1 MSFIEENYNFKGK
14 TVVVTGS
21 SRGLGREIALVFSK
35 AGANL
40 VLASRNLE
48 KLQEVAE
55 EIKNEGGIALPFQ
68 VDVTSKAD
76 VEALMDKAC
85 EKFGQIDVLINNAGV
100 IYRVPAAQMSEEQWD
115 ETIAVNLKGTF
126 LCSQAAGKRMIEK
139 RSGKIVSISS
149 EKGLIGFPERSAYCA
164 SKGGIVM
171 LTRALAVEWAPY
183 NVRVNAIAPTYIET
197 EMTRDI
203 LNDPEKYQEIIDNIP
218 MKRVCKPHDLFGA
231 IMLFASDASSLITGQ
246 TLPVDGGL
254 TAW

>member
-1 MSFIEENYNFKGK
+1 MNYIEENYNFKDK

-48 KLQEVAE
+48 KLNLVAA
-55 EIKNEGGIALPFQ
+55 EIRNEGGKALPLQ
-68 VDVTSKAD
+68 VDVTNKEE

-85 EKFGQIDVLINNAGV
+85 EKFGRIDVLINNAGV
-100 IYRVPAAQMSEEQWD
+100 IHRAPAAQMSEEQWD

-126 LCSQAAGKRMIEK
+126 LCSQAAGKKMIEN

-149 EKGLIGFPERSAYCA
+149 EKGLVGFPERSAYCA

-171 LTRALAVEWAPY
+171 LTKALAVEWAPY
-183 NVRVNAIAPTYIET
+183 NIQVNAIAPTYIET
-197 EMTRDI
+197 EMTRDV
-203 LNDPEKYQEIIDNIP
+203 LDDPEKYQEIIRTIP
-218 MKRVCKPHDLFGA
+218 MKRVSKPRDLFGA
-231 IMLFASDASSLITGQ
+231 IMLFASDASSFITGQ

>member
-1 MSFIEENYNFKGK
+1 MGYIEETYQFKDK
-14 TVVVTGS
+14 TVIVTGS
-21 SRGLGREIALVFSK
+21 SRGLGREIALFFSK
-35 AGANL
+35 AGSNL

-48 KLQEVAE
+48 KLSQVAE
-55 EIKNEGGIALPFQ
+55 EIEKEGGRALPLQ
-68 VDVTSKAD
+68 IDVTNKEQ
-76 VEALMDKAC
+76 VESLMDKAC

-100 IYRVPAAQMSEEQWD
+100 IHRVPAVQMSEEQWD
-115 ETIAVNLKGTF
+115 ETMAINLKGTF
-126 LCSQAAGKRMIEK
+126 LCSQAAGKKMIENK
-139 RSGKIVSISS
+139 SGKIVNISS

-183 NVRVNAIAPTYIET
+183 NVQVNAIAPTYIET

-203 LNDPEKYQEIIDNIP
+203 LNDPEKYQEIIHNIP
-218 MKRVCKPHDLFGA
+218 MKQVCKPHDLFGA